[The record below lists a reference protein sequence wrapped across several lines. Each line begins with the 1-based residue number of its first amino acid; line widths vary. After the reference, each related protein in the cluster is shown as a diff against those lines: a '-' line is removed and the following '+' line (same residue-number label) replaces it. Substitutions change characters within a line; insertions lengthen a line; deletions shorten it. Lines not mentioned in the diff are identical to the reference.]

1 MRKDCSNMDGVI
13 ENFDAVL
20 ASTPIGNRFDQD
32 NFYPM
37 DGMVENYEAVLAD
50 TPIGNRFDQDNFYP
64 ANGEN
69 HSNFLPLLLSQTKRG
84 QKMVKGTFL
93 DKKERAKRRAKRDA
107 RKDKQAKGQ
116 EEASKALAKGAEDDK
131 ALLAT
136 LNPPA
141 VVELEKKGMSMG
153 AKIGIGVGIA
163 AVLGIGAYFI
173 LKNKNK

>member
-64 ANGEN
+64 ANGLGARLGAKIRKKARN
-69 HSNFLPLLLSQTKRG
+69 TKLGKKIR
-84 QKMVKGTFL
+84 TFKANRNNTNV
-93 DKKERAKRRAKRDA
+93 DSAKT
-107 RKDKQAKGQ
+107 
-116 EEASKALAKGAEDDK
+116 LAKSGVNSK
-131 ALLAT
+131 VVAT
-136 LNPPA
+136 TSDEP
-141 VVELEKKGMSMG
+141 VKIELGPKKPMSIG
-153 AKIGIGVGIA
+153 AKIGIGAGIA
-163 AVLGIGAYFI
+163 LVLGIGAYFI
-173 LKNKNK
+173 IKNKNK

>member
-1 MRKDCSNMDGVI
+1 MDGVI

-20 ASTPIGNRFDQD
+20 AITPIGNRFDQD
-32 NFYPM
+32 NFYPC

-64 ANGEN
+64 ANG
-69 HSNFLPLLLSQTKRG
+69 L
-84 QKMVKGTFL
+84 
-93 DKKERAKRRAKRDA
+93 KRRLKNSKLGKKVRKFKAK
-107 RKDKQAKGQ
+107 KQQANAENAKVQ
-116 EEASKALAKGAEDDK
+116 AEATKALAKGAEDDK
-131 ALLAT
+131 LLLAT

-141 VVELEKKGMSMG
+141 VVELEKKGLSMG

-173 LKNKNK
+173 IKNKNK

>member
-37 DGMVENYEAVLAD
+37 DGMVENYDAVLAD

-64 ANGEN
+64 ASGIGARIGKRLRN
-69 HSNFLPLLLSQTKRG
+69 TKIG
-84 QKMVKGTFL
+84 
-93 DKKERAKRRAKRDA
+93 KKVRKFKAKKQQANAQNEKVQADA
-107 RKDKQAKGQ
+107 RKQ
-116 EEASKALAKGAEDDK
+116 LAKGAQDDK
-131 ALLAT
+131 ALLDA
-136 LNPPA
+136 LKPSS
-141 VVELEKKGMSMG
+141 VVELEKEGLSMG

-173 LKNKNK
+173 LKNKSK

>member
-20 ASTPIGNRFDQD
+20 AITPIGNRFDQD
-32 NFYPM
+32 NFYPC

-64 ANGEN
+64 ANG
-69 HSNFLPLLLSQTKRG
+69 L
-84 QKMVKGTFL
+84 
-93 DKKERAKRRAKRDA
+93 KRRLKNSKLGKKVRKFKAK
-107 RKDKQAKGQ
+107 KQQANADNAKVQ
-116 EEASKALAKGAEDDK
+116 AEATKALAKGAEDDK
-131 ALLAT
+131 LLLAT

-141 VVELEKKGMSMG
+141 VVELEKKGLSMG

-173 LKNKNK
+173 IKNKNK

>member
-20 ASTPIGNRFDQD
+20 AITPIGNRFDQD
-32 NFYPM
+32 NFYPC
-37 DGMVENYEAVLAD
+37 DGMVENYDAVLAD

-64 ANGEN
+64 ANG
-69 HSNFLPLLLSQTKRG
+69 L
-84 QKMVKGTFL
+84 
-93 DKKERAKRRAKRDA
+93 KRRLKNSKLGKKVRKFKAKKQQANAENEKVQADA
-107 RKDKQAKGQ
+107 RKQL
-116 EEASKALAKGAEDDK
+116 EKGAEQDK

-141 VVELEKKGMSMG
+141 VVELEKKGLSMG

-163 AVLGIGAYFI
+163 AVLGIAAYFI
-173 LKNKNK
+173 IKRKNK